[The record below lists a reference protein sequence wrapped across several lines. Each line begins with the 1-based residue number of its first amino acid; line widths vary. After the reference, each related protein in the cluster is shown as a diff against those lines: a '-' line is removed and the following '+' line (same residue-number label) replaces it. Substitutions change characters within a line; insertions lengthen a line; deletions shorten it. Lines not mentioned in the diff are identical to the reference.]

1 MAQKQWEYVSLSPS
15 TMLNPT
21 PVVLVSCADKNHPE
35 HRNMV
40 TVAWAGT
47 VNSDPPM
54 VSISLRKERYSHHLI
69 LNSGEFVVNLA
80 DEAMCRAVDFCGVR
94 SGRDTDKSRETG
106 LAYTRAEKMDIAP
119 VVNGAPVSLSCKVRQ
134 NIPLGSHDMFLGEVV
149 AVRVRKDLLDD
160 KGSLHL
166 EDAKLIAYSHGL
178 YQQLGSVLGFFGWSV
193 AREDV
198 LKKRMAQWK
207 PQRP

>member
-1 MAQKQWEYVSLSPS
+1 
-15 TMLNPT
+15 
-21 PVVLVSCADKNHPE
+21 
-35 HRNMV
+35 MV
-40 TVAWAGT
+40 TVAWAGP
-47 VNSDPPM
+47 VNSAPPM

-119 VVNGAPVSLSCKVRQ
+119 AVNGAPVSLSCKVRQ